1 MQSSATRAHTAYQR
15 AEKQEQPE
23 ASTDP
28 LQSDA
33 YQAILYSSL
42 PEPEKEPARLAQEI
56 LTMLVGGSATTA
68 KVMTRTTYH
77 LTSEPAMLARLRE
90 ELKTI
95 MPDPFVTPAMEQLEQ
110 LSYLVSL
117 PISNFRHDLERD
129 VRFLRSLQLQ
139 WGLSPLK
146 IGRGLTIYRRPSS
159 KNRYGLRQRC
169 GRDCR

>member
-1 MQSSATRAHTAYQR
+1 MQSSATRAHIAYQMADKR
-15 AEKQEQPE
+15 EELE
-23 ASTDP
+23 ASTDC

-68 KVMTRTTYH
+68 RVMTRITYH
-77 LTSEPAMLARLRE
+77 LISEPAILARLRE

-95 MPDPFVTPAMEQLEQ
+95 VSDPFVTPALEKLEH

-117 PISNFRHDLERD
+117 SISNFRHDLERY
-129 VRFLRSLQLQ
+129 VRHLRSLQF
-139 WGLSPLK
+139 
-146 IGRGLTIYRRPSS
+146 
-159 KNRYGLRQRC
+159 
-169 GRDCR
+169 